1 MRILLSLVLLI
12 ITIGT
17 NKAQY
22 TGSFQSPYTISWQ
35 VDAPIGGL
43 SLGLGLTYLLLDRKV
58 QPLTEQSIMLL
69 DRKNVWGIDRGATH
83 NWNPTMA
90 KVSDGFMFGSMAMPS
105 LLFIDPKVRK
115 DYWKVGIIWAETFA
129 LTAALT
135 SLTKVLVKRPRPYAY
150 NPNAPMHKK
159 LERDAQY
166 SFFSGHTSVTASMCF
181 MTAKVFNDYNPNHKA
196 VPWVWASAAVIP
208 AVTAYLRYGAGKH
221 FVTDV
226 LIGYLIGAGIGILVP
241 ELHKIRIP

>member
-1 MRILLSLVLLI
+1 MRILLATLFII
-12 ITIGT
+12 ITFGGA
-17 NKAQY
+17 KAQY
-22 TGSFQSPYTISWQ
+22 SSSFQSPYTVSWQ

-43 SLGLGLTYLLLDRKV
+43 SIGLGITYLLLDRKV
-58 QPLTEQSIMLL
+58 KPLSEQSIMLL
-69 DRKNVWGIDRGATH
+69 DRKNVWGIDRGATY

-90 KVSDGFMFGSMAMPS
+90 TVSDGFMFGSMAIPG

-129 LTAALT
+129 LTAGLT
-135 SLTKVLVKRPRPYAY
+135 SLTKVLIKRPRPYTY
-150 NPNAPMHKK
+150 NKNAPMHKK
-159 LERDAQY
+159 MERDAQY

-181 MTAKVFNDYNPNHKA
+181 MTAKVFTDYNPGHKA
-196 VPWVWASAAVIP
+196 TPWIWASAAVIP

-221 FVTDV
+221 FFTDV
-226 LIGYLIGAGIGILVP
+226 LIGYLIGAGVGILVP

>member
-1 MRILLSLVLLI
+1 MKVFLCCLFLIVNIL
-12 ITIGT
+12 GT
-17 NKAQY
+17 QAQY
-22 TGSFQSPYTISWQ
+22 TPASPSPYTMSWQ

-43 SLGLGLTYLLLDRKV
+43 SLGLGLTYILLDRKTK
-58 QPLTEQSIMLL
+58 PLTEESIMLL
-69 DRKNVWGIDRGATH
+69 DRNKVWGIDRGATK
-83 NWNPTMA
+83 NWSPTMA
-90 KVSDGFMFGSMAMPS
+90 KVSDGLMFGSMALPG
-105 LLFIDPKVRK
+105 LLYIDPKVRK
-115 DYWKVGIIWAETFA
+115 DYWKVGVIWAETFA

-135 SLTKVLVKRPRPYAY
+135 SLTKVLVKRPRPYTY

-181 MTAKVFNDYNPNHKA
+181 MTAKVFTDYNPGHKA
-196 VPWVWASAAVIP
+196 TPWVWASAAVVP

-226 LIGYLIGAGIGILVP
+226 LIGYLIGAGVGILVP
-241 ELHKIRIP
+241 ELHKIRIR